1 MIRIYKTLSIALIIS
16 SLSVRSESQTLPDY
30 SSFPVH
36 NVANMGVN
44 YSTLQTTFRVYAPT
58 AQNLVLRLYKDG
70 TGGDDDFLI
79 SQQYFYKSKNGT
91 WTAIIDGDWHGKFF
105 TYQTRIDNKW
115 HDEVPDIYAHSVGV
129 NGKRG
134 MIVDLERT
142 NPVGWEKDQ
151 SPALKSVSDAIIYEL
166 HVRDATIMAQSGA
179 KHAGKFLGLAE
190 KGTKNAAG
198 LSTGIDHIKEL
209 GITHVHLLPVFDF
222 ASVDESKLDQPQYNW
237 GYDPLNYNTPEGSY
251 ATNAIDGTTRIKELK
266 TLVQAMHQN
275 GLRVVMDVVYNH
287 TMTATNSYFNQLV
300 PGYYYRQKAD
310 GSFSD
315 ASGCGNETASDRPM
329 YRKFMLESLKYWVE
343 EYHID
348 GFRFDLMAIH
358 DIETMNDIATELRKL
373 KPSILLY
380 GEGWTAGDSPLAE
393 TSRALK
399 KYAQQ
404 LNGIAVFS
412 DDIRDGLKG
421 SVFEHKDRGFASG
434 KPQME
439 ESVKFGIVGAIE
451 HPQIDYSKVNYA
463 KKAYAAQPSQMI
475 AYAECHDN
483 HTLWDRLT
491 ISVPGASEADK
502 IKMFLLA
509 QTVVLTSQGI
519 PFLHAG
525 AEFLRTKQGEENSYK
540 SGDAINAMDWERK
553 TTHKKINQYFQGLIK
568 LRKTHPV
575 FRLGNA
581 ELVQKNLVF
590 LPNLQEN
597 VVGYQISGNAT
608 TDRWKNA
615 MVVHNAN
622 PYPIKMELPG
632 SWSVALRQ
640 QKFAENDAKAVRDV
654 LTIDGIDTVILFQ
667 TK

>member
-1 MIRIYKTLSIALIIS
+1 MIKFYRSISIALIIS
-16 SLSVRSESQTLPDY
+16 LLSVRSESQTLPDF
-30 SSFPVH
+30 SSYPVH
-36 NVANMGVN
+36 SVSNLGVN

-58 AQNLVLRLYKDG
+58 AQDLMLRLYKDG
-70 TGGDDDFLI
+70 MGGDDDFLI

-105 TYQTRIDNKW
+105 TYQTKMDYKW
-115 HDEVPDIYAHSVGV
+115 QNEVPDIYARSVGV

-142 NPVGWEKDQ
+142 NPVGWEKDK
-151 SPALKSVSDAIIYEL
+151 SPALKSIADAIVYEL
-166 HVRDATIMAQSGA
+166 HVRDATIHAQSGA
-179 KHAGKFLGLAE
+179 KNAGKFLGLTE

-198 LSTGIDHIKEL
+198 LSTGLDHIKEL
-209 GITHVHLLPVFDF
+209 GVTHVHLLPVFDF
-222 ASVDESKLDQPQYNW
+222 ASIDESKPDKAQYNW

-251 ATNAIDGTTRIKELK
+251 ATNATDGITRIKELK

-287 TMTATNSYFNQLV
+287 TMTATDSYFNQLV

-329 YRKFMLESLKYWVE
+329 YRKFMLESLKYWVQ

-358 DIETMNDIATELRKL
+358 DIATMNEIAAELRKL
-373 KPSILLY
+373 NPTILLY
-380 GEGWTAGDSPLAE
+380 GEGWTAGDSPLVE
-393 TSRALK
+393 SSRALK

-404 LNGIAVFS
+404 LDGIAVFS

-421 SVFEHKDRGFASG
+421 SVFNHTDRGFASG
-434 KPQME
+434 KPSME
-439 ESVKFGIVGAIE
+439 ESVKFGIVGAIN
-451 HPQIDYSKVNYA
+451 HPQINYSKVNYS
-463 KKAYAAQPSQMI
+463 KEAYAAQPTQMI

-483 HTLWDRLT
+483 HTLWDRLM
-491 ISVPGASEADK
+491 ISVPEASEADK

-519 PFLHAG
+519 PILHAG

-540 SGDAINAMDWERK
+540 SGDAINAMDWARK
-553 TTHKKINQYFQGLIK
+553 TQYKKVNQYFQSLIQ
-568 LRKTHPV
+568 LRKIHPA
-575 FRLGNA
+575 FRLADA
-581 ELVQKNLVF
+581 ELVRKNLSF

-597 VVGYQISGNAT
+597 VVGYTLNAAST
-608 TDRWKNA
+608 TDRWQNI

-632 SWSVALRQ
+632 AWKVALQQ
-640 QKFAENDAKAVRDV
+640 QKFTENEAKTVRDV
-654 LTIDGIDTVILFQ
+654 LTIDGIDTIILFRS
-667 TK
+667 K